1 MSPHKCFPHAQLHSC
16 SYCSRGM
23 ASQLCLCRVHV
34 HRCMSFPLH
43 VLSAV
48 ALPAV
53 TSTRVGADYDWPSN
67 CNIGVSSFLPWA
79 MGLRPS
85 KDSFMSSNRSKVVMG
100 PPFVRNGTG
109 GNPMALPELNAVVSA
124 LGSIILT
131 SINLS
136 SLPCCLGPKLN
147 LHAREENIRLQ
158 LANLVQHIPTPWRV
172 LCCVPPGSRVQHRT
186 GWRRRWPECNRPFH
200 CDANL
205 RRGRTTSAA

>member
-1 MSPHKCFPHAQLHSC
+1 MSSQQSFPHAQLHNCGKTSH
-16 SYCSRGM
+16 
-23 ASQLCLCRVHV
+23 LCLCCAHT
-34 HRCMSFPLH
+34 HSCMSFPLH

-53 TSTRVGADYDWPSN
+53 TSTRVGEDYDWPSN

-79 MGLRPS
+79 VGLRPS

-124 LGSIILT
+124 VGSNLLT
-131 SINLS
+131 SINLN
-136 SLPCCLGPKLN
+136 SLTTCLGPRLN
-147 LHAREENIRLQ
+147 PHAREEYIRLR
-158 LANLVQHIPTPWRV
+158 LANLFQRVLTPWRV
-172 LCCVPPGSRVQHRT
+172 LYCVPPGSRVQHRT
-186 GWRRRWPECNRPFH
+186 GWCRRWPECNRPFH

-205 RRGRTTSAA
+205 RRCRTTAAA